1 MLTTKTEFKLKNVN
15 MRTKR
20 LLEQDS
26 PEATT
31 PTTTAGETT
40 TPTTPPVEENKIDLK
55 LAIKEGCFNG
65 WEWFTMDNREQPV
78 ELEGGKGK
86 VVVGKNQLGHEV
98 RVYESGIIRNLV
110 EKTRKE
116 WKCNTYSPQTKNLF
130 LNFNISG
137 DDEQEIIDTTN
148 ELQKYITSGGAVSN
162 VFKQW
167 NQMISV
173 HFPTLKRLTGKFN
186 LPYSDE
192 LDTNYIQV
200 PNLNKHGWRNIA
212 IYVPQGTQ
220 PKLVTQNKIEL
231 VRVDCENKLKE
242 YFKSALQASA
252 GVSSPM
258 ANTTIQLYK
267 KDIQQCASN
276 NKFKDF
282 KPLRAEDITD
292 LSPKLSPFGKIER
305 KLSFKDIK
313 QILSGQK
320 FNGVEYLKNQNGIP
334 YMFIIKTNY
343 NESRLT
349 NLDLLIKENLRNS
362 LLKKQKNDLTE
373 KLIIK
378 NRTNVLLE
386 SGLPKTRKTHEKF
399 IDGVI
404 SEAILLKHQG
414 FSDELI
420 NENFWNVIKGLYGN
434 NATNSAIDLFKEKFM
449 KFIIN
454 KLTSNDSDGWVSGVI
469 QEAFKNI
476 PTANYFNGKILE
488 CNYLTNIITKSL
500 VEEIIDKTS
509 NSSMGGNEKVFGLL
523 KNSVINQLDTKDFAT
538 NIEHGLSEIICPA
551 IHSISNKMDTAV
563 DDIKDRALKV

>member
-1 MLTTKTEFKLKNVN
+1 MLTQKLEFKIKNVN

-26 PEATT
+26 PE
-31 PTTTAGETT
+31 TT
-40 TPTTPPVEENKIDLK
+40 TPTTAPVEKNKIDLK
-55 LAIKEGCFNG
+55 QAIKEGCFNSY
-65 WEWFTMDNREQPV
+65 EWFTMDNREQPA
-78 ELEGGKGK
+78 ELEGGEGK
-86 VVVGKNQLGHEV
+86 VVVGKNKKGEEIFFYDLGTL
-98 RVYESGIIRNLV
+98 RNNV
-110 EKTRKE
+110 TTKTIE

-137 DDEQEIIDTTN
+137 DDEDEIKDTTN

-167 NQMISV
+167 NQMMSV
-173 HFPTLKRLTGKFN
+173 HFPTLPRLTGKFN

-192 LDTNYIQV
+192 LDTNYKQV
-200 PNLNKHGWRNIA
+200 PNLNRHGWRNII
-212 IYVPQGTQ
+212 IYVLQSTQ

-231 VRVDCENKLKE
+231 VQADCENKLKE

-267 KDIQQCASN
+267 KDIQQCASS

-349 NLDLLIKENLRNS
+349 KLDLLIKENLIMS
-362 LLKKQKNDLTE
+362 LNEKKKTTLTE
-373 KLIIK
+373 NKIIT
-378 NRTNVLLE
+378 NRTNILLE
-386 SGLPKTRKTHEKF
+386 GGIPKTKVRQER
-399 IDGVI
+399 
-404 SEAILLKHQG
+404 
-414 FSDELI
+414 LI
-420 NENFWNVIKGLYGN
+420 NEIINEAISLNSQGLDKDLIKENFWDTVKGLLG
-434 NATNSAIDLFKEKFM
+434 SHVEGDLIEMFIEKY
-449 KFIIN
+449 KTFITK
-454 KLTSNDSDGWVSGVI
+454 KLTSDKPDAWVTQIV
-469 QEAFKNI
+469 ELAFDNI
-476 PTANYFNGKILE
+476 PTSNYFNGRVFE
-488 CNYLTNIITKSL
+488 CDYITNTLSTTLAKEMIKKTGKSFDDNTNANTVL
-500 VEEIIDKTS
+500 DV
-509 NSSMGGNEKVFGLL
+509 V
-523 KNSVINQLDTKDFAT
+523 KNSVVSLIDDQAFIK
-538 NIEHGLSEIICPA
+538 NIEHGIAKFVCPA
-551 IHSISNKMDTAV
+551 IQGIPEKLDKAV
-563 DDIKDRALKV
+563 EQMRDKALKP

>member
-1 MLTTKTEFKLKNVN
+1 MLTQKLEFKIKNVN

-26 PEATT
+26 PETTT

-40 TPTTPPVEENKIDLK
+40 TPVEKNKIDLK
-55 LAIKEGCFNG
+55 LAIKEGCFNSY
-65 WEWFTMDNREQPV
+65 EWFTMDNREQPA
-78 ELEGGKGK
+78 ELEGGEGK
-86 VVVGKNQLGHEV
+86 VVVGKNKKGNEIFFYDLGTL
-98 RVYESGIIRNLV
+98 RNNV
-110 EKTRKE
+110 TKKTID
-116 WKCNTYSPQTKNLF
+116 WKCEAYSPQTKNLF

-167 NQMISV
+167 NQMISI
-173 HFPTLKRLTGKFN
+173 HFPTVTRLTGNFK

-192 LDTNYIQV
+192 LDANYTQV
-200 PNLNKHGWRNIA
+200 PNLNRHGWRNIA

-220 PKLVTQNKIEL
+220 QKLVTQKKIEL
-231 VRVDCENKLKE
+231 VQADCENKLKE

-258 ANTTIQLYK
+258 GNTTIQVYK

-282 KPLRAEDITD
+282 TPLKAEDITD

-343 NESRLT
+343 NESKLT
-349 NLDLLIKENLRNS
+349 KLDLLIKENLIMS
-362 LLKKQKNDLTE
+362 LNEKKKTILTE
-373 KLIIK
+373 NKIIT
-378 NRTNVLLE
+378 NRTNILLE
-386 SGLPKTRKTHEKF
+386 GGIPKTKVRQER
-399 IDGVI
+399 
-404 SEAILLKHQG
+404 
-414 FSDELI
+414 LI
-420 NENFWNVIKGLYGN
+420 NEIINEAISLNSQGLDKDLIKENFWDTVKGLLG
-434 NATNSAIDLFKEKFM
+434 SHVEGDLIEMFIEKY
-449 KFIIN
+449 KTFITK
-454 KLTSNDSDGWVSGVI
+454 KLTSDKPDAWVTQIV
-469 QEAFKNI
+469 ELAFDNI
-476 PTANYFNGKILE
+476 PTSNYFNGKVFE
-488 CNYLTNIITKSL
+488 CDYITNTLSTTLAKEMIKKTGKSFDDNTNANTVL
-500 VEEIIDKTS
+500 DV
-509 NSSMGGNEKVFGLL
+509 V
-523 KNSVINQLDTKDFAT
+523 KNSVVSLIDDRAFIK
-538 NIEHGLSEIICPA
+538 NIEHGIAKFVCPA
-551 IHSISNKMDTAV
+551 IQGIPEKLDKAV
-563 DDIKDRALKV
+563 EQMRDKALKP